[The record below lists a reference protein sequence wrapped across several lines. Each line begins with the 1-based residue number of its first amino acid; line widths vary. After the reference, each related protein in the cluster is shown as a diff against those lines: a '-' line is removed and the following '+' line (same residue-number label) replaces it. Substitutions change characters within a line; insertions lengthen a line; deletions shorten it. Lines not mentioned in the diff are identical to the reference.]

1 MKIFISSL
9 VVAAALTAAV
19 PASSE
24 EATIWVRTSSASILE
39 KLAGLYNE
47 SHDDTIKVVPIVA
60 EQMVPKLGAALA
72 GGSAPEAAALDL
84 IYVPTF
90 AVNNTLED
98 ISDFIDSKPYAASLS
113 PSHIRLASYEGK
125 KYGVPFLPD
134 ASVIAYNTDL
144 FSKAGIDAK
153 EAFSSV
159 KTMAAAADKISAL
172 GNDTYGFY
180 FVANSGSWL
189 IYDFMPH
196 IWAAGADILSDDG
209 REATVDTEAMRDTLA
224 AYNDMW
230 TAGAIHPTSRSGN
243 GNSAVEA
250 FASGKVGILMSGSY
264 IVNLLT
270 NKFPDVN
277 FDIAKIPGPKGGVSS
292 FAGGDTISLMS
303 GISDDKKA
311 LMLDFIDFY
320 LQPDM
325 QVLITEES
333 GMPSR
338 IDLAE
343 EAYKNFDKRNLIA
356 YEALGDGRTPYTF
369 SSDELFVSR
378 TGPFLNLIQTAIFEG
393 DIDGAISKAQ
403 GDFQKI
409 LDRTNP

>member
-1 MKIFISSL
+1 MKTLINSL
-9 VVAAALTAAV
+9 MVAAALVSTT
-19 PASSE
+19 PAISA

-39 KLAGLYNE
+39 KLASLYNE
-47 SHDDTIKVVPIVA
+47 SHDDSINVVPIVA
-60 EQMVPKLGAALA
+60 EQMVPKLGASLA
-72 GGSAPEAAALDL
+72 GGNAPEAAALDL
-84 IYVPTF
+84 IYIPTF
-90 AVNNTLED
+90 AVNDALED
-98 ISDFIDSKPYAASLS
+98 ISEFVDSKSYAKALS
-113 PSHIRLASYEGK
+113 PSHMRLATYEGK

-144 FSKAGIDAK
+144 FKAAGVDPK
-153 EAFSSV
+153 EALSSV
-159 KTMAAAADKISAL
+159 EAMSEAAKKINAL
-172 GNDTYGFY
+172 GDDTYGFY

-196 IWAAGADILSDDG
+196 VWAAGADVLSDDG
-209 REATVDTEAMRDTLA
+209 RTATIDSPAMRATLA
-224 AYNDMW
+224 SYNDMW
-230 TAGAIHPTSRSGN
+230 TSGAIHPTARSGN

-264 IVNLLT
+264 IVNLMT
-270 NKFPDVN
+270 SKFPDVN
-277 FDIAKIPGPKGGVSS
+277 FDIAKIPGPGGGVSS
-292 FAGGDTISLMS
+292 FAGGDTISLMA

-311 LMLDFIDFY
+311 VVLDFIDFY
-320 LQPDM
+320 MQPDM

-338 IDLAE
+338 IDLAD
-343 EAYKNFDKRNLIA
+343 EAYKNFDPRNLIA

-378 TGPFLNLIQTAIFEG
+378 TGPFLNLIQTSIFEG
-393 DIDGAISKAQ
+393 DIDGAIETAQ
-403 GDFQKI
+403 KDFQKI